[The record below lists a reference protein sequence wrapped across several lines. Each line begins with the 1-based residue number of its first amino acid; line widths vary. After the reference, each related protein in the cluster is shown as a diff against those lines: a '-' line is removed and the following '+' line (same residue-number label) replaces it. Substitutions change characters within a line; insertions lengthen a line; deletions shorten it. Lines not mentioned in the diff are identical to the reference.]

1 MDERKLMEQ
10 LKTSADSVKIPE
22 CLKPEQIK
30 KKLESQSAGQAGK
43 RKAVRRQLAAAACV
57 ILCVGCLVWAA
68 VGTGQEGSGS
78 SSQASAAGAG
88 QVESAA
94 DNADGD
100 ESFSGASMEAAQ
112 ESAGSA
118 PQGEAQEQYVDSV
131 AGGGYVYQV
140 MVTEGE
146 ESWRY
151 RITAAEETTGRQTDE
166 LYLEFA
172 PGAKATLDPEGAV
185 FTDGNER
192 ELAKIRFDA
201 GKISEESAEQ

>member
-22 CLKPEQIK
+22 RLKPEQIK
-30 KKLESQSAGQAGK
+30 KKLESQSARQARK
-43 RKAVRRQLAAAACV
+43 RKVVRRQLAAAACV
-57 ILCVGCLVWAA
+57 TLCAGCLVWAA
-68 VGTGQEGSGS
+68 VGRGQEETGNF
-78 SSQASAAGAG
+78 SQASAAGAG
-88 QVESAA
+88 PEESAA

-100 ESFSGASMEAAQ
+100 GSFSGASTEAEQ
-112 ESAGSA
+112 DSVPDEGV
-118 PQGEAQEQYVDSV
+118 QEQYVDSV

-172 PGAKATLDPEGAV
+172 PGTKATLDPEGAV